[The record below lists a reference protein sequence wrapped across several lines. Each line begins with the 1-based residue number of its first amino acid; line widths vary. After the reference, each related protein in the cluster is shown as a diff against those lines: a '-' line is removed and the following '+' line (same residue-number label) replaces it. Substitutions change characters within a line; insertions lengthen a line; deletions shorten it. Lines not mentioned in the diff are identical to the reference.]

1 YALQGVLRKNSG
13 ETLWGKAAPETVV
26 FAEHGVR
33 YEVLERHGC
42 SRKAKLR
49 HGHKTGFF
57 LDQRPNRKRLRELA
71 EGKDVLDLFSYTG
84 GFALAAAMQGA
95 ATWAVDQ
102 APKAMEECRR
112 NFALNGLDAKVCR
125 SFDQASDAKHALFVE
140 DCWDFLRRAA
150 DEKKLFDIVVLDP
163 PSMAPRASARPQA
176 LKAYGTLNQ
185 GALRVLRPGGR
196 LISCSCSSHITR
208 KDLLNAVEAAAR
220 QSGCQLQLEEEGR
233 PAADHPVRKSFPEG
247 DYLQA
252 LLPPG
257 KKICFDFAGGNCAH
271 GDSCHWYHAEE
282 RELREARRLL
292 RQIQCK
298 HGANCLV
305 GHCVFGHAAEARHSD
320 WRDWNN
326 WSGTQQ
332 VPSGTEGSESE
343 TDLSQIETDG
353 SSTSASNSE
362 ASPSCA
368 DAEASATRQQFLQT
382 KLAPVLIFQGPGICV
397 VSKPAGWSATAHGC
411 SEDQGQPLGL
421 KDLLCSGCVEPLS
434 RHPASPVGHWKAF
447 LSPSAL
453 TSGPAI
459 LVQTGHARRR
469 LARAFTTGRVVTYSL
484 ALVEGKLDPE
494 RSFAACRREDGM
506 LEVLGIAGFQR
517 VSKET
522 WGGEASCQSYTLVL
536 VKAAGSALGGE
547 RRLLQ
552 LAWGTAA
559 VGDVD
564 FGARTEQCF
573 GGRPFFHCLATLLA
587 DPWWWADTTYP
598 AIMVCPFPDDLRSA
612 LSQLDVSE
620 PLALQEGKPRDEK
633 AEKLL
638 ASATSIGAAVKE
650 ALVKR
655 GLLPAELTES
665 LGVPAT
671 CGVEAE
677 RRPPPDPTPYGMDRW
692 EKPRWEQDV
701 PRSRWIVSFLQQAVA
716 GAEEFQVP
724 IQADGWVFALDILGR
739 FPQLAE
745 ACWSN
750 VHILSRLLAKDP
762 IRSLEVKVV
771 RNRVAMRRV
780 SAMDRLQ
787 AFVEAYVSGLPPET
801 KLPVAELLCNEH
813 VKRLFNGV
821 ELPDNPEKSLL
832 RCLRPCAL
840 FDPEPKASHL
850 TLRPARERL
859 RLGLEGLLASPEGGL
874 HQKIEQGQGSVS
886 LSWLLRHF
894 GKQLLGSVRLTPQ
907 QVREALSRSEE
918 LEFDCLS
925 FTVPG
930 AKMASACGAGK
941 GPGCQ
946 KPSEC
951 QSSEQDHAGALQF
964 VQVFPEA
971 KSWHVLLLDPG
982 RKEAIVSR
990 PQVSTQ
996 QLLSELRRWLQL
1008 KAHFFVRPHLS
1019 TVAMMDLDNFKGSLD
1034 RVLKLQPRVV
1044 VETSHKCF
1052 QVWLTLDDRPSSK
1065 DAATATNAFGADMRS
1080 AKVSQVGR
1088 LPGPVNWKPGKE
1100 YYKLLTVTKARE
1112 HEKAKEEFSKTQWQ
1126 QPLRPGAPA
1135 LALPSEHVKSY
1146 QAMLAQQ
1153 SCPVWAWDIDFKS
1166 ATLQAVQNIML
1177 RFFAGHELPV
1187 VTWTD
1192 NGGQFRNVYNR
1203 ILDAAHGGQ
1212 RQRLL
1217 SAVVAPSGAVSAQ
1230 LRDGRVKRFTVQQV
1244 SQGFV
1249 EVVDDESGATCW
1261 KHESNPKAMPRLS
1274 FQCIAAKTDG
1284 ACLFRALNMGL
1295 QALSGVAPAGL
1306 DDNKEQS
1313 LELRKGILL
1322 HMRTCNER
1330 SGPAGKDI
1338 LKAQVLVEMQEDLLR
1353 QEEHQGHF
1361 SWDAYFEYMSKPHT
1375 YGTWVHAQAFG
1386 TVRGVDLEVYS
1397 LDNGETKLRR
1407 AEDGTI
1413 YANTLI

>member
-1 YALQGVLRKNSG
+1 MRLRSPGKDDNESGACSSPSPRQDPPLCATRQFDITMEASGTESSSG
-13 ETLWGKAAPETVV
+13 ECSPERGIQLPRCARIRPPPPPLPPKAAAPPPSGRWNYPSRSRSRGR
-26 FAEHGVR
+26 APAPSGPGLRSRDEHM
-33 YEVLERHGC
+33 
-42 SRKAKLR
+42 
-49 HGHKTGFF
+49 
-57 LDQRPNRKRLRELA
+57 QRPL
-71 EGKDVLDLFSYTG
+71 
-84 GFALAAAMQGA
+84 
-95 ATWAVDQ
+95 
-102 APKAMEECRR
+102 EE
-112 NFALNGLDAKVCR
+112 
-125 SFDQASDAKHALFVE
+125 HAL
-140 DCWDFLRRAA
+140 RA
-150 DEKKLFDIVVLDP
+150 E
-163 PSMAPRASARPQA
+163 
-176 LKAYGTLNQ
+176 LK
-185 GALRVLRPGGR
+185 
-196 LISCSCSSHITR
+196 
-208 KDLLNAVEAAAR
+208 
-220 QSGCQLQLEEEGR
+220 
-233 PAADHPVRKSFPEG
+233 
-247 DYLQA
+247 A

-368 DAEASATRQQFLQT
+368 DAEASETRQQFLQT

-434 RHPASPVGHWKAF
+434 RHPAAPVGHWKAF

-925 FTVPG
+925 FTVRMRGWQRSWLPPLLMSVPSNRERMNFITRRVKGGSGTWADEDRERCCAKTLRKLREILDFYMHPFSIQHNCLLRHG
-930 AKMASACGAGK
+930 AEEGSWVWPLQRLAKELQRVKVLLTSLSASASTELLEAL
-941 GPGCQ
+941 CQ
-946 KPSEC
+946 KPGQYME
-951 QSSEQDHAGALQF
+951 L
-964 VQVFPEA
+964 
-971 KSWHVLLLDPG
+971 
-982 RKEAIVSR
+982 VSHLE
-990 PQVSTQ
+990 TQ
-996 QLLSELRRWLQL
+996 QLAVKLRYIPDLRMPVVDSLAPAWAFRLLIAHAEVMPVLPPDAAVVLSYNLQCREGVEEAARSCDVAEFLRAPRLARERWRRRILRQLFSYKADILCLQHVQADPSL
-1008 KAHFFVRPHLS
+1008 PCSSIQPATEGP
-1019 TVAMMDLDNFKGSLD
+1019 KGSLE
-1034 RVLKLQPRVV
+1034 LQRLPPG
-1044 VETSHKCF
+1044 SLLSA
-1052 QVWLTLDDRPSSK
+1052 LTARLTEEDFDWCVAP
-1065 DAATATNAFGADMRS
+1065 AATPGWCNAIAWKRS
-1080 AKVSQVGR
+1080 RWCLRSWGCVGGCITSAFS
-1088 LPGPVNWKPGKE
+1088 PIMDDAPNS
-1100 YYKLLTVTKARE
+1100 LLTVANIGAESGKDFAESLSALKACPMVLCGATGADISSPSWGLGGKLRSAHKEILGSELPWTEVNE
-1112 HEKAKEEFSKTQWQ
+1112 HELRCSDGMWIAKDV
-1126 QPLRPGAPA
+1126 AA
-1135 LALPSEHVKSY
+1135 LAVLDGHSKPPWDAEGRIRRCTWPTDHLLT
-1146 QAMLAQQ
+1146 LA
-1153 SCPVWAWDIDFKS
+1153 V
-1166 ATLQAVQNIML
+1166 TL
-1177 RFFAGHELPV
+1177 R
-1187 VTWTD
+1187 
-1192 NGGQFRNVYNR
+1192 YC
-1203 ILDAAHGGQ
+1203 
-1212 RQRLL
+1212 
-1217 SAVVAPSGAVSAQ
+1217 S
-1230 LRDGRVKRFTVQQV
+1230 DGRKTYLNWP
-1244 SQGFV
+1244 
-1249 EVVDDESGATCW
+1249 TCACSR
-1261 KHESNPKAMPRLS
+1261 HERL
-1274 FQCIAAKTDG
+1274 FH
-1284 ACLFRALNMGL
+1284 
-1295 QALSGVAPAGL
+1295 
-1306 DDNKEQS
+1306 
-1313 LELRKGILL
+1313 GI
-1322 HMRTCNER
+1322 R
-1330 SGPAGKDI
+1330 
-1338 LKAQVLVEMQEDLLR
+1338 
-1353 QEEHQGHF
+1353 
-1361 SWDAYFEYMSKPHT
+1361 
-1375 YGTWVHAQAFG
+1375 
-1386 TVRGVDLEVYS
+1386 
-1397 LDNGETKLRR
+1397 
-1407 AEDGTI
+1407 
-1413 YANTLI
+1413 LIDPQFLMNS